1 MNLVEEINQPIDK
14 KEESLTD
21 WKNPPSLKD
30 LKQDLSNAD
39 IAHKHHVTRVEKWLD
54 NLNITGTAKINS
66 PAGRSQHVP
75 QLIRKQAE
83 WRYAS
88 LSEPFLNTYD
98 LFDAKPVTWEDKDAA
113 LQNKLLLNHQINQKI
128 DKIDFIDSYV
138 RTAVDEGTVTIRVGW
153 EFEEEEIEKDVP
165 IFEFQPDP
173 QMAEVFEELEVMQ
186 QQSPSEY
193 QLDVPDEL
201 KQAFEMSIQAGVPL
215 RPTIVGSETVK
226 SMQTVTN
233 RPTLEVCDY
242 RNVIIDPT
250 CMGNLDNAKFIV
262 YSVETCLAD
271 LRKDGKY
278 KNLDSIKV
286 SDASVLGHPDHTVE
300 DDSSF
305 TFLDDPRK
313 QLIMYEYWGYW
324 TINGEDKPL
333 EPFVCSWV
341 GNTQIRMEA
350 SPFPDK
356 KLPFVSVQYLPVRR
370 RVHGEPDG
378 HLLEENQKISG
389 AVTRGMID
397 IMARSANGQMG
408 TRKDALDTT
417 NYRKF
422 QKGQDYEFNA
432 NSDPRQVFHMHTYP
446 EIPQSAQYML
456 NLQNMEAESLTGVQA
471 FSQSGLSGASLGD
484 TATGVNGVLD
494 AASKRESGILRRLA
508 QGLVECGRKIISMNA
523 EFLDEE
529 EIVRL
534 TNETFVPVRRDDLAG
549 RIDLSLS
556 ISTAE
561 EDNAKAQEL
570 AFMLQTIGPDEDPSI
585 RRMILADITRLRK
598 MPDLAEKLENYQPE
612 PDPVEQEMKQLQVEL
627 LKAQVA
633 NEYAQAQEREA
644 GGMLDQSKAQNL
656 SSDTDQ
662 KNLDFIE
669 QESGVK
675 QERDLEKQKA
685 QSAGNIELK
694 REEHLLNME
703 KSALDAY
710 LAQE

>member
-1 MNLVEEINQPIDK
+1 MNQVVDNNQPLDTEAK
-14 KEESLTD
+14 SLTD
-21 WKNPPSLKD
+21 WKNPPSLQD
-30 LKQDLSNAD
+30 LKQDLTNAD
-39 IAHKHHVTRVEKWLD
+39 VSHKHQISRVDRWLD
-54 NLNITGTAKINS
+54 NLNVTGTAKINS
-66 PAGRSQHVP
+66 GEGRSKHVP

-98 LFDAKPVTWEDKDAA
+98 LFDAKPVTWEDREAA
-113 LQNKLLLNHQINQKI
+113 IQNKLLLNHQINQKI
-128 DKIDFIDSYV
+128 DKVDFIDSYV
-138 RTAVDEGTVTIRVGW
+138 RTAVDEGTVIVRVGW
-153 EFEEEEIEKDVP
+153 EFEEEEVEKNIPV
-165 IFEFQPDP
+165 IEFQPDP
-173 QMAEVFEELEVMQ
+173 EMEAVIQELQVMKEQDPSTYALEVPEELQ
-186 QQSPSEY
+186 Q
-193 QLDVPDEL
+193 
-201 KQAFEMSIQAGVPL
+201 ACAMSMEAGVPL
-215 RPTIVGSETVK
+215 RPIIVGGEVVTEMQTIVN
-226 SMQTVTN
+226 Q
-233 RPTLEVCDY
+233 PTLDVCDY
-242 RNVIIDPT
+242 RNIIVDPT
-250 CMGNLDNAKFIV
+250 CIGKLDNAKFII
-262 YSVETCLAD
+262 YSSETCLAD
-271 LRKDGKY
+271 LRKDNKY
-278 KNLDSIKV
+278 ENLDQIQI
-286 SDASVLGHPDHTVE
+286 SDSSVLSHPDHTVE

-324 TINGEDKPL
+324 AINGKDEPL
-333 EPFVCSWV
+333 VPFVSSWV
-341 GNTQIRMEA
+341 GNTLIRMEE

-356 KLPFVSVQYLPVRR
+356 KLPFVKVQYLPVRR

-408 TRKDALDTT
+408 TRKDALDTS

-422 QKGQDYEFNA
+422 QRGQDYEFNA
-432 NSDPRQVFHMHTYP
+432 NIDPRQAFHMHTYP
-446 EIPQSAQYML
+446 EIPMSAQYML

-471 FSQSGLSGASLGD
+471 FSQSGLSGSSLGD

-508 QGLVECGRKIISMNA
+508 EGLVECGRKIMSMNA

-529 EIVRL
+529 EIVRV
-534 TNETFVPVRRDDLAG
+534 TNEQFVPVRRDDLG
-549 RIDLSLS
+549 GHIDLSLS

-570 AFMLQTIGPDEDPSI
+570 SFMLQTVGPNEDPVI
-585 RRMILADITRLRK
+585 RRMVLSDIARLRK

-612 PDPVEQEMKQLQVEL
+612 PDPLEQEAKQLQVEL

-633 NEYAQAQEREA
+633 SEYARAEEREA
-644 GGMLDQSKAQNL
+644 GGMLDATKAENL
-656 SSDTDQ
+656 TSDTDQ

-685 QSAGNIELK
+685 QSQGNIELK
-694 REEHLLNME
+694 REEHVLNME
-703 KSALDAY
+703 NSALDKY
-710 LAQE
+710 LADK